1 LYGRLY
7 EYSEGIQGWTD
18 ITLPKSVMLVG
29 AAIGGILSVIG
40 FMLWHSTITFS
51 FAFAGIALGI
61 LGGSIMDK
69 KLKKSKRENKE
80 FL

>member
-1 LYGRLY
+1 MDGYNFTEIG
-7 EYSEGIQGWTD
+7 
-18 ITLPKSVMLVG
+18 MLVG

-61 LGGSIMDK
+61 WAEASWIKIK
-69 KLKKSKRENKE
+69 KE
-80 FL
+80 

>member
-1 LYGRLY
+1 LAQHDYL
-7 EYSEGIQGWTD
+7 
-18 ITLPKSVMLVG
+18 
-29 AAIGGILSVIG
+29 
-40 FMLWHSTITFS
+40 F

>member
-1 LYGRLY
+1 MDGYNFTEIG
-7 EYSEGIQGWTD
+7 
-18 ITLPKSVMLVG
+18 MLVG

-80 FL
+80 FYSRKLN

>member
-1 LYGRLY
+1 MDGYNFTEIG
-7 EYSEGIQGWTD
+7 
-18 ITLPKSVMLVG
+18 MLVG

-69 KLKKSKRENKE
+69 KLKRVNGKIRNFYSRKLN
-80 FL
+80 